1 MAKDLILE
9 LGSEELPAGFI
20 HPALLSLSSILA
32 KKLETARVGFKAIE
46 TFGAPR
52 RLAVV
57 VAGLDEKQKDVSTEV
72 KGPHKKAAF
81 DSEGKP
87 TAALMGFATAHGGK
101 TPKTKHNPPSQ

>member
-57 VAGLDEKQKDVSTEV
+57 VSGLDEKQKDVSTEAR
-72 KGPHKKAAF
+72 GPKK
-81 DSEGKP
+81 KP
-87 TAALMGFATAHGGK
+87 RSI
-101 TPKTKHNPPSQ
+101 PKENRLPPLWGLPGLRE